1 MKRIHVLATLLLF
14 IASVGLARAAEPAAC
29 RKVRI
34 ANIGWTDN
42 MVQNAV
48 VSNLLRGL
56 GYRPRIRLYSEE
68 VTYAGLKNKQ
78 IDVFMDDWTPSMD
91 SVTAPYVKSKAIEV
105 IGPALTGAKYT
116 LAVPTYLYDEGL
128 KTFSDI
134 HKFGPQLHYRIY
146 GIEPG
151 NDGNLH
157 ILKMIKTNDF
167 DLGKFR
173 LVQSSEQGMLAEV
186 ARKYKKKQAIVFLGW
201 EPHPMNVEF
210 KMSYLKGGAKYFGPN
225 EGEATI
231 YINTRAGYTRE
242 CPNVGRLLRQFR
254 LNVDDESQMML
265 DIDVKKMKPAVVA
278 RAWLK
283 QHPGWV
289 EKTLKGVKTF
299 SGAPGLPAV
308 RKALE
313 G

>member
-1 MKRIHVLATLLLF
+1 MKRIQVLFTLFLF
-14 IASVGLARAAEPAAC
+14 VASFGLAHAAQSTAC

-48 VSNLLRGL
+48 FSNLLRAL
-56 GYRPRIRLYSEE
+56 GYHPRIRLYSEE

-78 IDVFMDDWTPSMD
+78 IDVFLDDWTPSMN
-91 SVTAPYVKSKAIEV
+91 SVTAPYIKENAIQK

-128 KTFSDI
+128 RTFSDI
-134 HKFGPQLHYRIY
+134 HKFGRQLGHRIY

-186 ARKYKKKQAIVFLGW
+186 ARKYKHKKAIVFLGW

-225 EGEATI
+225 EGEAII
-231 YINTRAGYTRE
+231 YINTRHGYTRE
-242 CPNVGRLLRQFR
+242 CPNVGRLLSQFR
-254 LNVDDESQMML
+254 LNVNDESQMML
-265 DIDVKKMKPAVVA
+265 DIDVKKMKADHVGA
-278 RAWLK
+278 EWLK
-283 QHPGWV
+283 KHPRWV
-289 EKTLKGVKTF
+289 EKTLEGVKTF
-299 SGAPGLPAV
+299 AGAPGLPAV
-308 RKALE
+308 KKALA